1 MSDIV
6 SVAAEPWYSRQRFFS
21 ILLFAATFFLSVMAL
36 YLPNAA
42 AESSLALNKGDVASL
57 DILAPRTLSFESA
70 ILTTAQQEESALAV
84 EAIYGPP
91 DANVARDQVQKLG
104 ATLAFIESVREDSF
118 ASQEQRLA
126 DLAALQNIN
135 LGQERAIELLG
146 LSSDAWSNVQA
157 ESRVIL
163 DQIMRSTIRQDQV
176 ESARISAQALVSLSL
191 PEQQA
196 LIAADLAAAFVAPNS
211 FFSESLTEIAREE
224 ARGAV
229 APIIVTVLADE
240 ILVERG
246 QVLSAADRELLEQFG
261 LVDSGTR
268 WQDYVGSAAILVA
281 SFLLIFLY
289 FRYQKRSKIDSRTL
303 LFFAI
308 LFVIFLFGARFLVVG
323 RAVSPYIYP
332 VAAFGLVVSTIAG
345 TQLAIVLAFS
355 LSLIAAYNFPIPL
368 ELSVFYFLGSWVGIL
383 VLRSGQRLM
392 SYIWA
397 GLALGLTGVA
407 VVLAFRLPLGTTDL
421 LGIATLVGASLLNGF
436 IAATLTIV
444 LQLAVSSVLGLT
456 TAVQLQE
463 LSRPDHPLLQFV
475 LRNAPGTYQ
484 HSLQISNLAEQAAE
498 RIGANTLLTR
508 VGSLYHDAGKARQPI
523 YFIENQVPGTAN
535 PHNDLSPL
543 DSSQIIIRHVSDG
556 LELADKHR
564 LPRRIRDFIAEHHG
578 DLITQYQYGRALE
591 AVEGDKNKVDPNA
604 FRYPGPKPQ
613 SRETALVMLADGCEA
628 RTRAERPATRDELNL
643 LVRDVIDNRLAAG
656 QLDNTELTMHD
667 LAVVQESFVS
677 TLRGI
682 YHPRINYPKIESA
695 PPTEL
700 SAPDDKS
707 KAT

>member
-21 ILLFAATFFLSVMAL
+21 ILLFAATFFLSALAL

-42 AESSLALNKGDVASL
+42 AENSLALNEGDVASL

-70 ILTTAQQEESALAV
+70 ILTTAQQEENALAV

-135 LGQERAIELLG
+135 LGQERAIEV
-146 LSSDAWSNVQA
+146 LSLSADAWSNVQA

-289 FRYQKRSKIDSRTL
+289 FRYQKRSNIDSRTL

-543 DSSQIIIRHVSDG
+543 DSSQIIIRHVADG

-656 QLDNTELTMHD
+656 QLDHTELTMND

-695 PPTEL
+695 PPTEI

-707 KAT
+707 KAA

>member
-21 ILLFAATFFLSVMAL
+21 ILLFAATFFLSVLAL

-42 AESSLALNKGDVASL
+42 AESSLTLNEGDVASL

-135 LGQERAIELLG
+135 LGQERAIELLS
-146 LSSDAWSNVQA
+146 LSADAWSNVQA

-229 APIIVTVLADE
+229 APITVTVLVDE

-332 VAAFGLVVSTIAG
+332 IAAFGLVVSTIAG

-397 GLALGLTGVA
+397 GLTLGLTGVA

-543 DSSQIIIRHVSDG
+543 DSSQIIIRHVADG

-656 QLDNTELTMHD
+656 QLDHTELTMND

-695 PPTEL
+695 PPTEI

-707 KAT
+707 KAA

>member
-21 ILLFAATFFLSVMAL
+21 ILLFAATFFLSVLAL

-42 AESSLALNKGDVASL
+42 AESSLALNEGDVASL

-104 ATLAFIESVREDSF
+104 SALAFIESVREESF

-543 DSSQIIIRHVSDG
+543 DSSQIIIRHVADG
-556 LELADKHR
+556 LELAEKHR

-656 QLDNTELTMHD
+656 QLDHTELTMND

-695 PPTEL
+695 PPTEI

-707 KAT
+707 KAE